1 MSIGEQCTLNFFA
14 KNCLLIASSPD
25 LPLRAADDLCRLY
38 DVTAQGGGRYNKM
51 HTLRIAVHS
60 AKGRCT
66 ATTIALTCPSLK
78 TRCQGTI

>member
-38 DVTAQGGGRYNKM
+38 NVTAQGGGRCKKI

-60 AKGRCT
+60 AK
-66 ATTIALTCPSLK
+66 ATTIALTCLSLK
-78 TRCQGTI
+78 PDLRVQSRPG